1 MCFILV
7 VVVHV
12 LVQESFCPEKLVT
25 EATLPLNTMVSV
37 PSRVLNVI
45 PAQITWIACSM

>member
-12 LVQESFCPEKLVT
+12 LVQKGFGPEDLVT
-25 EATLPLNTMVSV
+25 EATLPLYTMVPV
-37 PSRVLNVI
+37 PGRVLNVI
-45 PAQITWIACSM
+45 PAQLVWVARRV